1 MNYSDRLVVLRY
13 ITIVRQLLPFFID
26 NTVRRVVFF

>member
-1 MNYSDRLVVLRY
+1 MNYSDRHVVLRN
-13 ITIVRQLLPFFID
+13 ITIIKQLLPFYID